1 MSDDKISTLLEK
13 VNSEDSNERR
23 IAIEELMFEE
33 LDEHALKIISSKI
46 SDADRGVRNAASQV
60 LISNESDAVPGFI
73 TPFVASEEISVRN
86 LAGEILIQFGSKS
99 ITPLLEF
106 LPKGNDDDKKFVID
120 VMGLIGDQTAGPD
133 ILEQMDITTNDNILL
148 ACQEA
153 LGNLKFESAIPKLL
167 EQYSKNEL
175 YKPTV
180 IEALGKIGSKEALDF
195 MHKVYNDEDELTR
208 FSLIESLGLIGDEKT
223 FFFLLSQFNTCSGPI
238 VWPIITAVHSLKTK
252 FNFDIPF
259 DETMKNALLQT
270 VLDADDKYKEA
281 AIHLISAFN
290 DKDLILACLK
300 IYGKNYELDELMKQ
314 KFIENPKVILSNIF
328 SYLKSSARNLNSLL
342 QLLQEFIEL
351 EEGAIHNNLSMLEV
365 RNLTDALADGIE
377 NPDEDVRR
385 AAFEILYSIDM
396 DMALLFVDKVVE
408 DDNIWN
414 RLKLLELVAD
424 NNSAEVM
431 TALNKLA
438 NDADEIVSER
448 AKEIL
453 TQRLAP
459 NLNN

>member
-23 IAIEELMFEE
+23 FAIEELMFEE
-33 LDEHALKIISSKI
+33 LDEHALRIICSKI

-60 LISNESDAVPGFI
+60 LMSNENDAVPGFI
-73 TPFVASEEISVRN
+73 TPLVAAEEISVRN
-86 LAGEILIQFGSKS
+86 LAGEILIQYGSKS
-99 ITPLLEF
+99 VPSLLDF

-120 VMGLIGDQTAGPD
+120 IIGLIGDQTAGPD
-133 ILEQMDITTNDNILL
+133 ILDQIDNTTNDNILL

-153 LGNLKFESAIPKLL
+153 LGNLKFEQAIPKLL

-175 YKPTV
+175 YRPTI
-180 IEALGKIGSKEALDF
+180 IEALGKIGSNQALDF
-195 MHKVYNDEDELTR
+195 MLKAYKDEDELTR
-208 FSLIESLGLIGDEKT
+208 FSLIESLGLIGDENT
-223 FFFLLSQFNTCSGPI
+223 FFFLLSQLNMCSGPI
-238 VWPIITAVHSLKTK
+238 VWSIMTAVHSLKTK

-259 DETMKNALLQT
+259 EETMKNALLQT
-270 VLDADDKYKEA
+270 VLDADDKYKKA
-281 AIHLISAFN
+281 AIQLISAFN

-314 KFIENPKVILSNIF
+314 KFIENPKVILSNI
-328 SYLKSSARNLNSLL
+328 SAYLKSNARNLNSLL
-342 QLLQEFIEL
+342 QLLLEFIEL
-351 EEGAIHNNLSMLEV
+351 EDGAIHNNLSMLEI

-377 NPDEDVRR
+377 NPDEEVRR

-396 DMALLFVDKVVE
+396 DMAMLFVDKVVE

-414 RLKLLELVAD
+414 RLKLLELIAE
-424 NNSAEVM
+424 NNSEEVM

-459 NLNN
+459 NINN